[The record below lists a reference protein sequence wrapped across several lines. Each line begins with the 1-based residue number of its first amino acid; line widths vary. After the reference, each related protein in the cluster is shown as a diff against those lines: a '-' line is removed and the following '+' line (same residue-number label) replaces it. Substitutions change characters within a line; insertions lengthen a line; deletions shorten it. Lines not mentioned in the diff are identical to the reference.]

1 MNDRV
6 ILHCDCNSFY
16 ASVEMAEHPEYKNIP
31 LAVCGST
38 EDRHGIVLAKNE
50 VAKKYNIQ
58 TAETVYSALKKCPT
72 LKIVEPHH
80 EKYLKYSRLVNEIYH
95 KYTDKVEPFG
105 IDESWLDVTKSQKL
119 FGSGMEIAEKI
130 RQEVKSTLNITISV
144 GVSFNKVFA
153 KLGSDYKKPDA
164 ITEILKSNYKE
175 IVYPMPASSLLFVGK
190 RTETALRD
198 LDIFT
203 IGDLAKFDK
212 NILIAKLGKMGKI
225 LHEYANG
232 EDTDDVSAKR
242 EDAKSISN
250 GLTFKRDLVTY
261 DEYKIGIMF
270 LSEEIGR
277 KLRHNNQKCQTVGI
291 SIKDKFLKV
300 IHKQA
305 TQKEPTDLSKEIADS
320 AFKLFISVWEIG
332 NPVRTITITA
342 SNLIKAEE
350 SARQVSFF
358 SDEQQD
364 SREKNT
370 KIENAL
376 DKIKQKY
383 GSKSIIS
390 GSLIGSDLGIYDTK
404 DGEDEFSI
412 KE

>member
-72 LKIVEPHH
+72 LKIIEPHH

-164 ITEILKSNYKE
+164 ITEISKSNYKE

-190 RTETALRD
+190 RTETALRG

-242 EDAKSISN
+242 KDAKSISN

-404 DGEDEFSI
+404 DGEDEFSV

>member
-364 SREKNT
+364 SREKTT

>member
-164 ITEILKSNYKE
+164 ITEISKSNYKE

-190 RTETALRD
+190 RTETALRE

-232 EDTDDVSAKR
+232 EDTDGVSAKR

-404 DGEDEFSI
+404 DGEDEFSV

>member
-164 ITEILKSNYKE
+164 ITEISKSNYKE

-190 RTETALRD
+190 RTETALRE

-225 LHEYANG
+225 
-232 EDTDDVSAKR
+232 
-242 EDAKSISN
+242 
-250 GLTFKRDLVTY
+250 
-261 DEYKIGIMF
+261 
-270 LSEEIGR
+270 
-277 KLRHNNQKCQTVGI
+277 
-291 SIKDKFLKV
+291 
-300 IHKQA
+300 
-305 TQKEPTDLSKEIADS
+305 PTIRS
-320 AFKLFISVWEIG
+320 
-332 NPVRTITITA
+332 
-342 SNLIKAEE
+342 
-350 SARQVSFF
+350 
-358 SDEQQD
+358 
-364 SREKNT
+364 
-370 KIENAL
+370 
-376 DKIKQKY
+376 
-383 GSKSIIS
+383 
-390 GSLIGSDLGIYDTK
+390 
-404 DGEDEFSI
+404 
-412 KE
+412 

>member
-164 ITEILKSNYKE
+164 ITEISKSNYKE

-364 SREKNT
+364 SREKTT